1 MIDEEVRDVNKDVKF
16 LVVDD
21 FSTMRR
27 IIKNLLHDMGYQ
39 NVLEADDG
47 KTALPIL
54 QAGGLDFLI
63 TDWNMPGMAGLEL
76 LKLVRSDAKLAKM
89 PVLMLTAEAKREQ
102 IVEAAQAGV
111 SGYVIKPFTAAIL
124 KEKID
129 KILGTQ
135 AVSAA

>member
-1 MIDEEVRDVNKDVKF
+1 MSTEIKF

-27 IIKNLLHDMGYQ
+27 IIKNLLHDLGYK
-39 NVLEADDG
+39 NVSEADDG
-47 KTALPIL
+47 TTALPML
-54 QAGGLDFLI
+54 KTGKFDFLI
-63 TDWNMPGMAGLEL
+63 TDWNMPGMAGLDL
-76 LKLVRSDAKLAKM
+76 LKNVRADTALSGM

-111 SGYVIKPFTAAIL
+111 SGYVIKPFTAATL

-129 KILGTQ
+129 KIL
-135 AVSAA
+135 AARALPA

>member
-1 MIDEEVRDVNKDVKF
+1 MSSSMNI

-27 IIKNLLHDMGYQ
+27 IIKNLLHDLGYQ
-39 NVLEADDG
+39 NVSEADDG
-47 KTALPIL
+47 NTALPML
-54 QAGGLDFLI
+54 RSGKFDFLI
-63 TDWNMPGMAGLEL
+63 TDWNMPGMPGLEL
-76 LKLVRSDAKLAKM
+76 LKQVRADNALSKM

-111 SGYVIKPFTAAIL
+111 SGYVIKPFTAVTL

-129 KILGTQ
+129 KILATQ
-135 AVSAA
+135 AAG